1 MCFFCLVF
9 HQSYSQQL
17 WGSATQ
23 TKSNDKEEERTL
35 VSPVSVLCYIGNPTL
50 KDKYYP
56 ISCIHIYSCQN
67 PTAAADVLLQFLLLR
82 YCSSLP
88 DTLSPSIN
96 QSLFFCPIPLSAA
109 TNSASLMLPSPIIL
123 SVSCM
128 IQAHPSTFLFFYS
141 KKCWKCEG
149 HSSIHFSEMCRFG
162 VLKSLLSFALVTG
175 AGN

>member
-9 HQSYSQQL
+9 HRSYSQQP

-23 TKSNDKEEERTL
+23 TKSSDKEERAL
-35 VSPVSVLCYIGNPTL
+35 VSLVSVLCHIGNPTL
-50 KDKYYP
+50 KDKYYSM
-56 ISCIHIYSCQN
+56 SCTHIHSCQH
-67 PTAAADVLLQFLLLR
+67 PTAAADILLQFLLLC
-82 YCSSLP
+82 YCSSLT

-141 KKCWKCEG
+141 KKIWKCEG
-149 HSSIHFSEMCRFG
+149 CSSIHFSEMWRFD
-162 VLKSLLSFALVTG
+162 VLKSLPFALVTR